1 MKIRNV
7 KKEKG
12 SITLY
17 VLVSMI
23 FFVILLMGIYIRS
36 SNKIQKQQADEKKI
50 QTEYTP
56 ENVDDIYNETV
67 DKKAD
72 SDIRTSTI

>member
-1 MKIRNV
+1 
-7 KKEKG
+7 
-12 SITLY
+12 
-17 VLVSMI
+17 
-23 FFVILLMGIYIRS
+23 MGIYIRS

-72 SDIRTSTI
+72 SDIRTPTI

>member
-50 QTEYTP
+50 QTEYTL

-72 SDIRTSTI
+72 SDIRTPTI